1 MANYNSPEV
10 TLRAS
15 AEAVFSKL
23 SNLENLRGLLEKVP
37 ADQIPADKREMFDNI
52 TITPDSITVP
62 GGPVGSLTFKVRE
75 KVEPTL
81 IRLEGEGSPVP
92 LSLSLRI
99 SPVDVESCRA
109 KAEIDIEIP
118 AMLKPMVSGPIQKMA
133 DQFGQVLKAIPF
145 S

>member
-1 MANYNSPEV
+1 MATYQSPEV
-10 TLRAS
+10 SLHAP
-15 AEAVFSKL
+15 AEAVFAKL
-23 SNLENLRGLLEKVP
+23 SNLENLRSLLEKVP

-52 TITPDSITVP
+52 TITADSITVP
-62 GGPVGSLTFKVRE
+62 GGPVGSLTFRVKEKRE
-75 KVEPTL
+75 PSL

-92 LSLSLRI
+92 LSLSLNI
-99 SPVDVESCRA
+99 SPDGADYSRA
-109 KAEIDIEIP
+109 QAEIDIAIP